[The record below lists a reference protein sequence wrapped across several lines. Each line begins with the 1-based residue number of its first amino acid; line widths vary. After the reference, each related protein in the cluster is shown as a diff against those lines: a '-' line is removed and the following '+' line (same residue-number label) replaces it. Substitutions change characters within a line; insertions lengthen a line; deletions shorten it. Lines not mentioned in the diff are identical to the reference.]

1 MFSKSR
7 LSSAVAGFLPAYFS
21 LVMATGIVSIAS
33 HLQGFDF
40 FAFPLFWLNLLFYGI
55 LWAITGARIIYYP
68 MRFLEDVKDHVR
80 GVGCFTIVAGTCVLG
95 SQFVILLQSFE
106 WGVFF
111 LGVGTFLWVV
121 LIYGIFTTLAISP
134 HKPSL
139 EKGIHGGWL
148 VAVVATQS
156 ISVLVGLTDPHF
168 DHNREAMLFFSLAMF
183 LMGGILYLLIIFLI
197 LYRFLFFVL
206 KPEDLKPQYWVNMG
220 AAAISALAG
229 AVLALNGQSAQF
241 LAQLKPF
248 VLGLALFF
256 WASATWWIPYLFL
269 LGVWRY
275 LVRRVKFSY
284 EPHYWSLVF
293 PLGMYT
299 TCTTQL
305 AKAVHL
311 DFLMEIP
318 RYFIYAAIL
327 AWGLTFWGLLRTFA
341 RFLFSAEPAAGR

>member
-33 HLQGFDF
+33 HLLGFDF
-40 FAFPLFWLNLLFYGI
+40 FALPLFGLNLLFYGV

-68 MRFLEDVKDHVR
+68 MRFFEDVKDHVR

-111 LGVGTFLWVV
+111 LAVGAFLWVV
-121 LIYGIFTTLAISP
+121 LIYGIFTSLAISP

-156 ISVLVGLTDPHF
+156 ISVLAGLTAPHF
-168 DHNREAMLFFSLAMF
+168 DHGREAALFSSLAMF
-183 LMGGILYLLIIFLI
+183 LLGGILYLLIIFLI

-229 AVLALNGQSAQF
+229 AVLAANGQSSPF
-241 LAQLKPF
+241 LALLKPF

-269 LGVWRY
+269 LGIWRY
-275 LVRRVKFSY
+275 LVHRVKFSY

-305 AKAVHL
+305 ARAAQL

-341 RFLFSAEPAAGR
+341 HFLFSAGPAD